1 MRQNVR
7 EQAHAESQVEEAR
20 LNEPGFRRKWERMVD
35 RYLLKI
41 AAPMA
46 IVSLLLLGL
55 GAAAAWTIHT
65 QQVGTSDVVGREVEG
80 LLATHDYYSRMRD
93 ARHRIKEYA
102 GTGDHQAAEA
112 IPELRQKSRE
122 HLERAESL
130 AGTDEQK
137 ALIATIN
144 HAYYL
149 FWGKFDQINSPEFQ
163 GDRQAALN
171 TLTTRE
177 STAGVVEAT
186 EKYIE
191 LSRDVAI
198 RTTEASRESS
208 ALMRKGFLLLSICG
222 GIGGL
227 LAGLALARA
236 LRRSIVQLE
245 VSVRSA
251 EGKLVPI
258 AGHVRITRTGGLK
271 ELESG
276 LARIE
281 SQITDL
287 VERVQRS
294 ETDLLR
300 SEQLAAVGQLAA
312 GIAHEFR
319 NPLMPMKI
327 LVQAALERN
336 DGRGLCGRQLEVV
349 EEEIERLE
357 RSIQVF
363 LEFARPVSPEMSEFD
378 IVAVVGQALELVEG
392 RAHKQAVS
400 LRRRLPEEPVTMVA
414 DVGQIRQVLL
424 NLLLNAL
431 DAMPEG
437 GEAAVS
443 IRRLSREDVPRAARS
458 IAWCEI
464 RIADSGTG
472 LADDVLARVFQPF
485 VTTKE
490 TGTGLGLSICRRIV
504 IAHGGEISARNL
516 QHGGAEFC
524 IRLPCLPAAAVPAH
538 IGQLLKTV

>member
-1 MRQNVR
+1 
-7 EQAHAESQVEEAR
+7 
-20 LNEPGFRRKWERMVD
+20 MVD

-55 GAAAAWTIHT
+55 GAAAAWTIHKH
-65 QQVGTSDVVGREVEG
+65 QVVTSNLVAREVEG
-80 LLATHDYYSRMRD
+80 MLATHDYYGRMRD
-93 ARHRIKEYA
+93 SRHKIKKYVRNEDENA
-102 GTGDHQAAEA
+102 LAD
-112 IPELRQKSRE
+112 IPALRRQSRE
-122 HLERAESL
+122 HLDKA
-130 AGTDEQK
+130 K
-137 ALIATIN
+137 ALADSDQQKELIAAIDM
-144 HAYYL
+144 AYQK
-149 FWGKFDQINSPEFQ
+149 FWSRFDSISNPSFT
-163 GDRQAALN
+163 GDRNAAFKE
-171 TLTTRE
+171 LTTFE
-177 STAGVVEAT
+177 STAEVVEAT
-186 EKYIE
+186 DKYIDLGRE
-191 LSRDVAI
+191 IASR
-198 RTTEASRESS
+198 TNEASQASS
-208 ALMRKGFLLLSICG
+208 IQMRRGFLLLGICG
-222 GIGGL
+222 GAGGL
-227 LAGLALARA
+227 LGGLALARA
-236 LRRSIVQLE
+236 IRRSIVQLE
-245 VSVRSA
+245 VSVRST

-258 AGHVRITRTGGLK
+258 AGPVRITRTGGLK

-294 ETDLLR
+294 ETELLR

-319 NPLMPMKI
+319 NPLMPMKM

-378 IVAVVGQALELVEG
+378 IVAVIGQALELVEA
-392 RAHKQAVS
+392 RAQKQAVG
-400 LRRRLPEEPVTMVA
+400 LRRRLPDAPVMMVA

-437 GEAAVS
+437 GEAAIMV
-443 IRRLSREDVPRAARS
+443 RRMAPDDVPRISRN

-464 RIADSGTG
+464 RISDSGTG
-472 LADDVLARVFQPF
+472 LADDVLARVFEPF

-490 TGTGLGLSICRRIV
+490 TGTGLGLSICRRII
-504 IAHGGEISARNL
+504 IAHGGEITARNL
-516 QHGGAEFC
+516 PHGGAEFN
-524 IRLPCLPAAAVPAH
+524 IRLPCLPAAVVALQN
-538 IGQLLKTV
+538 GQLLKSI

>member
-1 MRQNVR
+1 
-7 EQAHAESQVEEAR
+7 
-20 LNEPGFRRKWERMVD
+20 MVD

-46 IVSLLLLGL
+46 LVSLLLFGV
-55 GAAAAWTIHT
+55 GALAAWTIHG
-65 QQVGTSDVVGREVEG
+65 QQVVTSNLLAREMDG
-80 LLATHDYYSRMRD
+80 MLATHDFYGRMRD
-93 ARHRIKEYA
+93 TRAKIRQFVRYDDE
-102 GTGDHQAAEA
+102 QAWAK
-112 IPELRQKSRE
+112 IPELRRETQE
-122 HLERAESL
+122 HLDTA
-130 AGTDEQK
+130 K
-137 ALIATIN
+137 ALADSDLQQPLIGAIDL
-144 HAYYL
+144 AYRH
-149 FWGKFDQINSPEFQ
+149 FWSEFDRINSPAFE
-163 GDRQAALN
+163 GDRKAALFAM
-171 TLTTRE
+171 TAPE
-177 STAGVVEAT
+177 STAEVVDAT
-186 EKYIE
+186 EKYIDV
-191 LSRDVAI
+191 SREIAG
-198 RTTEASRESS
+198 RTNDASRASS
-208 ALMRKGFLLLSICG
+208 VQMRRGFLMLGICG
-222 GIGGL
+222 GAGGL
-227 LAGLALARA
+227 LGGLALARA
-236 LRRSIVQLE
+236 VRRSIVQLE
-245 VSVRSA
+245 VSVRST

-258 AGHVRITRTGGLK
+258 AGPVQITRRGGLK
-271 ELESG
+271 ELESD

-294 ETDLLR
+294 ETELLR

-319 NPLMPMKI
+319 NPLMPMKM

-378 IVAVVGQALELVEG
+378 IVAVVSQALELVEA
-392 RAHKQAVS
+392 RAQKQAVG
-400 LRRRLPEEPVTMVA
+400 LRRRLPEAPIMMVA

-437 GEAAVS
+437 GEAAIS
-443 IRRLSREDVPRAARS
+443 IRRFAPDDLPAAARS

-464 RIADSGTG
+464 RISDSGTG
-472 LADDVLARVFQPF
+472 LADDVMSRVFEPF

-490 TGTGLGLSICRRIV
+490 TGTGLGLSICKRII
-504 IAHGGEISARNL
+504 IAHGGEIAARNL
-516 QHGGAEFC
+516 PHGGAEFNF
-524 IRLPCLPAAAVPAH
+524 RLPCLPASVARALNGHLV
-538 IGQLLKTV
+538 KSV